1 MSPTDTPP
9 TREVV
14 ALLYGEVCRSHADI
28 ADFARSSSRSS
39 PRLGRRIFL
48 LLENTSSKLDATL
61 AAAGLLGFV
70 VTLGLFF

>member
-39 PRLGRRIFL
+39 PSPGAPDLPAAREHVVEARRDP
-48 LLENTSSKLDATL
+48 SRRWM
-61 AAAGLLGFV
+61 LGFV